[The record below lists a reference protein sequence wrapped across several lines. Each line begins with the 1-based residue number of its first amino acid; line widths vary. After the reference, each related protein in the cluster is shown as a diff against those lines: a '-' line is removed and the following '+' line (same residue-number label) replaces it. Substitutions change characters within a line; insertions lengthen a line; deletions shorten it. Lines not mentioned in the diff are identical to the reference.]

1 MTASEPATTS
11 AGQHLGI
18 VTLPAPQ
25 QNGGMPL
32 FDALKARRSTR
43 TYGSRSLPLA
53 TLSNLLWCAWGVNR
67 PATRE
72 RTAPSWRHSS
82 EIDIYVFMAD
92 GVWLYDSDNHC
103 LVPQIAGDHRAQTGK
118 QDYVGGAAL
127 DLVYVG
133 DLARMAEG
141 PADERRLAAFTDA
154 GFIGQNVYLFCAA
167 EGLGAVFRGLIDRAA
182 LSRLLGL
189 RPEQIVT
196 YAQTVGYPKAVA

>member
-1 MTASEPATTS
+1 MPR
-11 AGQHLGI
+11 
-18 VTLPAPQ
+18 

-32 FDALKARRSTR
+32 FDALKARHSTR
-43 TYGSRSLPLA
+43 SYDPRPLPLA

-67 PATRE
+67 FATHE

-82 EIDIYVFMAD
+82 EIDVYAFTAE
-92 GVWLYDSDNHC
+92 GVWLYDSDPHR
-103 LVPQIAGDHRAQTGK
+103 LLPQIGGDHRSRTGK

-141 PADERRLAAFTDA
+141 PVEERRLAAFTDA
-154 GFIGQNVYLFCAA
+154 RFIGQNVYLFCAA

-182 LSRLLGL
+182 LGRLLGL
-189 RPEQIVT
+189 GPEQIVT
-196 YAQTVGYPKAVA
+196 YAQTVGYPKAT